1 MSKVGFANKLG
12 GKPSTTQQPKPLTA
26 IEAAVSKIPTS
37 MRGWAM
43 MVLQGR
49 TREADKAGYS
59 EKSLPD
65 YQYKRKATYEDG
77 SVANLYFR
85 NEAQSE
91 KLLGPTAATIKRQ
104 ADDAS
109 FAKDDAI
116 RKKRGASGD
125 IFTTPLGQVGSRAAA
140 NALLG

>member
-1 MSKVGFANKLG
+1 MIVTYGIKRVEISRNLVSANIK
-12 GKPSTTQQPKPLTA
+12 
-26 IEAAVSKIPTS
+26 AAVQNAPSWL
-37 MRGWAM
+37 RGRATQA
-43 MVLQGR
+43 LLGQ
-49 TREADKAGYS
+49 THFADKAGYS
-59 EKSLPD
+59 EKPLPD